1 VTSPDEGSA
10 EVAKIRRAYFEGDL
24 LTTMPRPGRKRQ
36 LALELIVRHFEPGI
50 RYTELEVN
58 SILRQVW
65 PQDVPA
71 LRRYLVD
78 ALLLERAAGEYWRI
92 GGAVDPR

>member
-1 VTSPDEGSA
+1 VTPDPEDSA
-10 EVAKIRRAYFEGDL
+10 EVAKIRRSYFDGDL
-24 LTTMPRPGRKRQ
+24 LTTMPRAGRKRAI
-36 LALELIVRHFEPGI
+36 ALELIVQHFEPGA

-58 SILRQVW
+58 AVLRQIW
-65 PQDVPA
+65 PQDVAA

-78 ALLLERAAGEYWRI
+78 AQLLERAAGKYWRI